1 VVSDEIGAVATLG
14 STTGDS
20 RVKYQPTPVV
30 AVGFV
35 VVSIAWSAQRS
46 HDLLGFHRPTTV
58 AALLLATER
67 ARRAG
72 VAAHGFTEVT

>member
-1 VVSDEIGAVATLG
+1 MALFHSHKASLVAIN
-14 STTGDS
+14 
-20 RVKYQPTPVV
+20 V
-30 AVGFV
+30 AWV
-35 VVSIAWSAQRS
+35 AQRS
-46 HDLLGFHRPTTV
+46 QGDVLGFRRPTTV